1 MDELFEAYLAVYEAF
16 NEKGEFKRE
25 GDNTPPPASISPEE
39 LAKRRARNDANTQRG
54 AERRALTAS
63 QTPEEKEA
71 AAEKRKKL
79 AAQILNTQ
87 NEEFIPLSP
96 EKEKRVQNRVGEL
109 VRNLQVKGEKV
120 KELRKKPFKR
130 FRPKLRA
137 QIVSI
142 ANSGKKDANL
152 ARNATDALIRTSVDR
167 DASRQKKMEDLKKQL
182 GDLEGRN
189 NIRKFTREELEYII
203 DTLVYEG
210 YADDYDGALFIME
223 AMSDEWVEEILGE

>member
-16 NEKGEFKRE
+16 NEKGEFRRDDE
-25 GDNTPPPASISPEE
+25 DAPSRVTLSPEE

-54 AERRALTAS
+54 AARRALTAS

-71 AAEKRKKL
+71 AAARRREL
-79 AAQILNTQ
+79 AAKILNQQ
-87 NEEFIPLSP
+87 NEEFVPLSP
-96 EKEKRVQNRVGEL
+96 EKEQRVQNRVGEL
-109 VRNLQVKGEKV
+109 VRNLQVKGKRV
-120 KELRKKPFKR
+120 QELRKKPFKR

-137 QIVSI
+137 EIISV

-167 DASRQKKMEDLKKQL
+167 DAARQKKMEDLKKQL

-189 NIRKFTREELEYII
+189 NIRRFTREELEYIL
-203 DTLVYEG
+203 DVLVYEG
-210 YADDYDGALFIME
+210 YADDYDGARFIIE
-223 AMSDEWVEEILGE
+223 SMSDEWLEEILGE